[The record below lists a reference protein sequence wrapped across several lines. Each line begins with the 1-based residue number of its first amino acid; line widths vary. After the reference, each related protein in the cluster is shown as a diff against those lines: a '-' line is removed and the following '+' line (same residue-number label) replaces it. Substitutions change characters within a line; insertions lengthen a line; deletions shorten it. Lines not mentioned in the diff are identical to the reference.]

1 MNVAI
6 TGVRG
11 NLGSVLCKSMRA
23 SKFNVYPIPSELYR
37 PEIRLGELV
46 KFLRI
51 NNITVIIHCAS
62 LTNVDFAEVNKKL
75 AHDSNVVLTQN
86 LAKITANLEIKM
98 VLISSTGIYGNDS
111 FLLNGLNSESDY
123 ASPLNVY
130 HATKF
135 QAESVVNSLCDDSLT
150 LRVGWLFGSASLLG
164 KDFVLARVQE
174 MAVLSRND
182 EYYSNTEQF
191 GNPTSSEFVAEKI
204 GDLLLGDVTGVI
216 NCVNDGAVSR
226 YDFVSR
232 IKDACGFDFKLIPK
246 PNSFFSRTALMPL
259 NETGNTS
266 KLASYSK
273 PLHWDDYLVQY
284 CNKLEKDSWR
294 VK

>member
-1 MNVAI
+1 MNIAI

-23 SKFNVYPIPSELYR
+23 NKFTVFPVPSELYR
-37 PEIRLGELV
+37 PKIRIDDLL
-46 KFLRI
+46 KFLQI
-51 NNITVIIHCAS
+51 NNIEVIIHCAS

-75 AHDSNVVLTQN
+75 AHNSNVLLTQK
-86 LAKITANLEIKM
+86 LAKITVNLKIKM
-98 VLISSTGIYGNDS
+98 VFISSTGIYGNNS
-111 FLLNGLNSESDY
+111 FLLNGLNSETDY

-130 HATKF
+130 HATKL
-135 QAESVVNSLCDDSLT
+135 QAESVVNSLCDNSLT
-150 LRVGWLFGSASLLG
+150 LRVGWLFGSDSLLG
-164 KDFVLARVQE
+164 KDFVLSRVQE

-191 GNPTSSEFVAEKI
+191 GNPTSSEFVADKI
-204 GDLLLGDVTGVI
+204 VDLLLDNATGVV
-216 NCVNDGAVSR
+216 NCVNDGAISR
-226 YDFVSR
+226 FDFVSH
-232 IKDACGFDFKLIPK
+232 IKNACGFNFKLIPK
-246 PNSFFSRTALMPL
+246 PNSFFLRTALMPL
-259 NETGNTS
+259 NETGNSS

-284 CNKLEKDSWR
+284 CNKLKKYSWR